1 MKVKYIVLNGMIG
14 KLVDGTKYDYISEG
28 SKVVYEEITNGS
40 AIDKIVYNYGDSGLV
55 DFTLNGTEYF
65 YIRNAQSDIIGIIN
79 SIGEQ
84 VVSYTYY
91 TWGKLIS
98 VNLEE
103 NSFSYIFKW
112 VSSTNQIK
120 IWSVT

>member
-1 MKVKYIVLNGMIG
+1 MIG

-55 DFTLNGTEYF
+55 DFTLNDTEYF

-103 NSFSYIFKW
+103 NSFSYIFK
-112 VSSTNQIK
+112 
-120 IWSVT
+120 